1 VTDPK
6 PHLLNMFN
14 NDSIL
19 HCVKCGSP
27 GLIKQG
33 EKAYRCNLCDFVYF
47 HNVAAAV
54 CAVIVC
60 DEQML
65 LVERAQH
72 PAKGKLDFPG
82 GFVDYDES
90 NEQALKRE
98 LLEELQL
105 PVSTMQYLFS
115 YPNRYL
121 YNDILYSTLDSFFE
135 IKLDTKPALIL
146 QQEEVSRYLWLDVSS
161 MDVKQL
167 AFASGHNAWLALL
180 QKDA

>member
-1 VTDPK
+1 
-6 PHLLNMFN
+6 M
-14 NDSIL
+14 SL
-19 HCVKCGSP
+19 HCVKCAKPS
-27 GLIKQG
+27 LIKQG

-60 DEQML
+60 NGQIL
-65 LVERAQH
+65 LVERAQN
-72 PAKGKLDFPG
+72 PAKGRLDFPG

-105 PVSTMQYLFS
+105 PIGDMQYLFS

-121 YNDILYSTLDSFFE
+121 YKDVLYSTLDSFFE
-135 IKLDTKPALIL
+135 IRLDSKPALVL
-146 QQEEVSRYLWLDVSS
+146 QMEEVSRYLWLDVSS
-161 MDVKQL
+161 VDVKQL
-167 AFASGHNAWLALL
+167 AFTSVQNALKGYLRRKA
-180 QKDA
+180 